1 MEDRLQTLVERKGSP
16 SHVGHVA
23 GRTVLV
29 LASFDRYA
37 KVARKLMFGTEIVR
51 LAEVD
56 HRVVLFQIVLHRRA
70 SQHDAA

>member
-1 MEDRLQTLVERKGSP
+1 MENRLQTLIERKGSP
-16 SHVGHVA
+16 PHVGDVA
-23 GRTVLV
+23 GRAILV

-37 KVARKLMFGTEIVR
+37 EIARKFMFRTEIIR

-70 SQHDAA
+70 SQDDAA